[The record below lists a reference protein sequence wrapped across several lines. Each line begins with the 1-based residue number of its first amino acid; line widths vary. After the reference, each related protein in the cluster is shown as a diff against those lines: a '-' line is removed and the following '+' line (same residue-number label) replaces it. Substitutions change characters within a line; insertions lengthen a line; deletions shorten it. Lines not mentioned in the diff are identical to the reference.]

1 MEKPAQWGVTILSEV
16 PAELSRLQ
24 IDPYRG
30 QRNSAW
36 PKMEGMQAGIQFA
49 QTKPCNLL
57 HPHGVGDACSG
68 MQSRPKRLLFCFQP
82 HISLLL
88 KKRNEGPTVR
98 PSLESRCQF
107 HFPPWPPLL
116 PSSFLSA
123 RFIAA
128 PPLTHRVRSRH
139 CFRWRHRGPF
149 IIWSEIP

>member
-1 MEKPAQWGVTILSEV
+1 MT
-16 PAELSRLQ
+16 
-24 IDPYRG
+24 
-30 QRNSAW
+30 
-36 PKMEGMQAGIQFA
+36 KMEGMQAGIQFA

-128 PPLTHRVRSRH
+128 PPLTHRVRCLH
-139 CFRWRHRGPF
+139 CFRWRHLGPF
-149 IIWSEIP
+149 RPPPAHPKRVARMNKPLNTSHPPRGSV